1 MGPVVLCTLRLRHQ
15 VKRGRQHRGHLC
27 ESEQQ
32 GPAWEA
38 ARWPTLPAAAA
49 SGLVTWWP
57 AVIEHRH
64 LDAQPVG
71 QLVSSSIGL
80 VSWCPHCRLG
90 DPLFWRPG
98 DCPCCGPGGQ
108 LL

>member
-1 MGPVVLCTLRLRHQ
+1 MQIVRVAARPLMD
-15 VKRGRQHRGHLC
+15 
-27 ESEQQ
+27 E

-38 ARWPTLPAAAA
+38 ARWPTLPAAPA

-57 AVIEHRH
+57 AVIEHRY

-98 DCPCCGPGGQ
+98 DCPCCGPAALATCG
-108 LL
+108 LVS